1 MFKIDPNMTKIHPK
15 MLKIRQIA
23 PQKIQNVNKLL
34 QKFYSRQKTREL
46 PSKSYCWTSN
56 VLGTSCL
63 GAAIAVMTYISLLAE
78 VAVVTIDSNASTS
91 CNDRNGCNG
100 CNGHT
105 NCDGHNGCDG

>member
-1 MFKIDPNMTKIHPK
+1 MFNFDPNMTKIHPK

-56 VLGTSCL
+56 LLDTSCL
-63 GAAIAVMTYISLLAE
+63 GAA
-78 VAVVTIDSNASTS
+78 TICSSARVHYYYFVRLMFKLFYRSEMFYKESPWTEIK
-91 CNDRNGCNG
+91 
-100 CNGHT
+100 T
-105 NCDGHNGCDG
+105 VKI